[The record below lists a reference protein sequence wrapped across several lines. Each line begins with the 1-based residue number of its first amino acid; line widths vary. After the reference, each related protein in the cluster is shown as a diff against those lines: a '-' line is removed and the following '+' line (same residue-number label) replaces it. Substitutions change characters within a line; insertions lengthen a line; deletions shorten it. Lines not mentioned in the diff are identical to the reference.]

1 MILTDEDLSDAITE
15 KGSDKNFDEF
25 PIQCYICDTVQAP
38 DCATLKFEIREFCIC
53 KSCPHSHMIIV
64 HCFKSGIWMFP
75 PRIVVHAIDQS
86 ISGWLPKDA
95 DVGHSPTGAG
105 SALSYSVHRCAS

>member
-1 MILTDEDLSDAITE
+1 
-15 KGSDKNFDEF
+15 
-25 PIQCYICDTVQAP
+25 
-38 DCATLKFEIREFCIC
+38 
-53 KSCPHSHMIIV
+53 MIIV

-95 DVGHSPTGAG
+95 DVGHSPTGQVVR
-105 SALSYSVHRCAS
+105 SPTRCTAAPVENKLAAEPAASQ